1 VDLPL
6 PAVTQGVAKLEA
18 AKGISAFRTDF
29 TKVRI
34 SVRKGSHPQLVGP
47 LRDWQG
53 DMTIRE
59 LLVRGTIQR
68 CCPSIS
74 WPWNWMPG

>member
-1 VDLPL
+1 MAAVVEQGSVSLAARAVDPTL

-34 SVRKGSHPQLVGP
+34 SVRKGPHPQLVGP
-47 LRDWQG
+47 RRDW
-53 DMTIRE
+53 E
-59 LLVRGTIQR
+59 GT
-68 CCPSIS
+68 
-74 WPWNWMPG
+74 

>member
-47 LRDWQG
+47 LRDWKG
-53 DMTIRE
+53 A
-59 LLVRGTIQR
+59 
-68 CCPSIS
+68 
-74 WPWNWMPG
+74 